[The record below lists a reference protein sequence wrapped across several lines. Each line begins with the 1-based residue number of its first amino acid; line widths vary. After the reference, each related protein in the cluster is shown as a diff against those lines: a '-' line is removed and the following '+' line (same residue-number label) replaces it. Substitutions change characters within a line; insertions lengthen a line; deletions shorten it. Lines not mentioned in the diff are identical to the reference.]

1 MIFTNSSKHQ
11 SEVAY
16 FFENTTTA
24 ILDVSIAF
32 NNSAPIFSPLGRL
45 LSSSKAWIVLRS
57 KAAKRWLVNVVRI
70 SAPRK
75 LTKTSYSYVNFGV
88 DEDGAKEGAMVAT
101 HRPNRGN
108 TLAPAKTQTA
118 KQQKLVVSFFG
129 FLSSSSFWFP
139 SSFSSSFFCK
149 FSKVVWHSFFCNF
162 SKVVWIVGSYFH
174 KRRKK
179 LFLFF
184 FWWNRKHIVIDSV
197 PFWQENFV
205 PVTSPAQSTPLF
217 HLGLNSGWFRAIPVS
232 PVDFTEFRPIYQ
244 FQPVLKSNS
253 INPSC
258 HSTGHLKKRISSQQ
272 SSFSSSLVFQC
283 VSSSA
288 TFFFLILAVAI
299 FCPVQLFIVLSFVF
313 CNIIFSFVSL
323 YVTSLD

>member
-11 SEVAY
+11 CEVAY

-179 LFLFF
+179 LFLFIF
-184 FWWNRKHIVIDSV
+184 GGIVNTLLLIPFRSGRKISYQSLHRHKAPPCSTSGWIQVDSGPFRSVRSISLSFGRYTNSSRYWNQTRSTHLVTA
-197 PFWQENFV
+197 
-205 PVTSPAQSTPLF
+205 PVTWRNAS
-217 HLGLNSGWFRAIPVS
+217 H
-232 PVDFTEFRPIYQ
+232 
-244 FQPVLKSNS
+244 
-253 INPSC
+253 
-258 HSTGHLKKRISSQQ
+258 H
-272 SSFSSSLVFQC
+272 SSLL
-283 VSSSA
+283 
-288 TFFFLILAVAI
+288 FLL
-299 FCPVQLFIVLSFVF
+299 L
-313 CNIIFSFVSL
+313 
-323 YVTSLD
+323 